1 MTGNGPWAIFRQRFW
16 GSMLPS
22 GAQEIGHDFVAALA
36 LAAIAIPEQMATAR
50 LAGLPAIA
58 GLLVFVAGSFG
69 FFLLGSNRS
78 LSVGADSTIA
88 PIFAGSLGLLAVS
101 GSPHYLALA
110 AALALMVGVIVA
122 AGGAFRL
129 GWIARLLSVPIITGF
144 LAGIAIHIAVSQ
156 LPAFLGIENASSD
169 FLDTVS
175 NLARNFA
182 HLNPATLT
190 IGIAVFA
197 ITFFCEKID
206 IRLPGALVA
215 IVLASVAVRWF
226 GLASQHVAIL
236 GAIPA
241 STATIALPIITFAD
255 LGKLLPIA
263 VIVSLVVMIQTAATS
278 RSFQGDPDAID
289 VNRDLIGVGFG
300 NILSGIFGGFP
311 ANSSPPRTAIVA
323 ESGGK
328 SRLAGLCAAAIV
340 LTFLAFGMGLLTF
353 VPVAALS
360 GLLLFVAQRIL
371 RFSTIKAVATQSRAE
386 FALLLVTAAAIVVT
400 PIEMGVAIGIAL
412 SLLHGVWTITQTR
425 AVLFE
430 RLPGSTV
437 WWPASPHFAGETF
450 DGIAVVGFQAPLFF
464 LNAETF
470 RRTVDDAVRSAP
482 QPVHAIIL
490 EASSIVEVDFSG
502 AQILTALIRSW
513 RDRGVDFYIS
523 RLESVRA
530 LQAMEAFGVVALLGQ
545 HRIFHSVD
553 DALKQIRSI

>member
-1 MTGNGPWAIFRQRFW
+1 MTGDRPWTTFTRRYW
-16 GSMLPS
+16 GGMLPS

-50 LAGLPAIA
+50 LAGLPAVA

-88 PIFAGSLGLLAVS
+88 PIFAGSLGLLALS
-101 GSPHYLALA
+101 NTPHYVALA
-110 AALALMVGVIVA
+110 AALAFLVGFIVA

-156 LPAFLGIENASSD
+156 LPAFLGIETPSGD
-169 FLDTVS
+169 VLDTVS
-175 NLARNFA
+175 NLARNFG

-190 IGIAVFA
+190 IGMAVFA
-197 ITFFCEKID
+197 ITFICEKID

-215 IVLASVAVRWF
+215 IVLASLAVGWF
-226 GLASQHVAIL
+226 GLASRHVAVL
-236 GAIPA
+236 GFIQAGPVKA
-241 STATIALPIITFAD
+241 AFPIVTFAD

-278 RSFQGDPDAID
+278 RSFQGDPDTVD

-311 ANSSPPRTAIVA
+311 VNSSPPRTAIVA

-328 SRLAGLCAAAIV
+328 SRFAGLCAAAIV
-340 LTFLAFGMGLLTF
+340 LAFLVFGLGLLTT
-353 VPVAALS
+353 VPVAALA
-360 GLLLFVAQRIL
+360 GLLLFVAQRIF
-371 RFSTIKAVATQSRAE
+371 RFKTIKEVATQSRAE
-386 FALLLVTAAAIVVT
+386 FGLLLITAAAIVVT
-400 PIEMGVAIGIAL
+400 PIEMGVAIGIIL

-437 WWPASPHFAGETF
+437 WWPASPHFAGETLG
-450 DGIAVVGFQAPLFF
+450 GIAVVGFQAPLFF

-470 RRTVDDAVRSAP
+470 RRSIDDAVRSAP

-502 AQILTALIRSW
+502 AQILAALIRSW
-513 RDRGVDFYIS
+513 RERGVDFYIS

-530 LQAMEAFGVVALLGQ
+530 QKALEDFGVMALLGQ
-545 HRIFHSVD
+545 QRVFHSVD
-553 DALKQIRSI
+553 DALKQIR

>member
-1 MTGNGPWAIFRQRFW
+1 MTGDRPWTTFTRRYW
-16 GSMLPS
+16 GGMLPS

-50 LAGLPAIA
+50 LAGLPAVA

-88 PIFAGSLGLLAVS
+88 PIFAGSLGLLALS
-101 GSPHYLALA
+101 NTPHYVALA
-110 AALALMVGVIVA
+110 AALAFLVGFIVA

-156 LPAFLGIENASSD
+156 LPAFLGIETPSGD
-169 FLDTVS
+169 VLDTVS
-175 NLARNFA
+175 NLARNFG

-190 IGIAVFA
+190 IGVAVFA
-197 ITFFCEKID
+197 ITFICEKID

-215 IVLASVAVRWF
+215 IVLASLAVGWF
-226 GLASQHVAIL
+226 GLASRHVAVL
-236 GAIPA
+236 GFIQAGPVKA
-241 STATIALPIITFAD
+241 AFPIVTFAD

-278 RSFQGDPDAID
+278 RSFQGDPDTVD

-311 ANSSPPRTAIVA
+311 VNSSPPRTAIVA

-328 SRLAGLCAAAIV
+328 SRFAGLCAAAIV
-340 LTFLAFGMGLLTF
+340 LAFLVFGLGLLTT
-353 VPVAALS
+353 VPVAALA
-360 GLLLFVAQRIL
+360 GLLLFVAQRIF
-371 RFSTIKAVATQSRAE
+371 RFKTIKEVATQSRAE
-386 FALLLVTAAAIVVT
+386 FALLLITAAAIVVT
-400 PIEMGVAIGIAL
+400 PIEMGVAIGIIL

-437 WWPASPHFAGETF
+437 WWPASPHFAGETLG
-450 DGIAVVGFQAPLFF
+450 GIAVVGFQAPLFF

-470 RRTVDDAVRSAP
+470 RRSIDDAVRSAP

-502 AQILTALIRSW
+502 AQILAALIRSW
-513 RDRGVDFYIS
+513 RERGVDFYIS

-530 LQAMEAFGVVALLGQ
+530 QKALEDFGVMALLGQ
-545 HRIFHSVD
+545 QRVFHSVD
-553 DALKQIRSI
+553 DALKQIR

>member
-50 LAGLPAIA
+50 LAGLPAVA

-88 PIFAGSLGLLAVS
+88 PIFAGSLGLLALS
-101 GSPHYLALA
+101 NTPHYVALA
-110 AALALMVGVIVA
+110 AALAFLVGFIVA

-156 LPAFLGIENASSD
+156 LPAFLGIETPSGD
-169 FLDTVS
+169 VLDTVS
-175 NLARNFA
+175 NLARNFG

-190 IGIAVFA
+190 IGMAVFA
-197 ITFFCEKID
+197 ITFICEKID

-215 IVLASVAVRWF
+215 IVLASLAVGWF
-226 GLASQHVAIL
+226 GLASRHVAVL
-236 GAIPA
+236 GFIQAGPVKA
-241 STATIALPIITFAD
+241 AFPIVTFAD

-278 RSFQGDPDAID
+278 RSFQGDPDTVD

-311 ANSSPPRTAIVA
+311 VNSSPPRTAIVA

-328 SRLAGLCAAAIV
+328 SRFAGLCAAAIV
-340 LTFLAFGMGLLTF
+340 LAFLVFGLGLLTT
-353 VPVAALS
+353 VPVAALA
-360 GLLLFVAQRIL
+360 GLLLFVAQRIF
-371 RFSTIKAVATQSRAE
+371 RFKTIKEVATQSRAE
-386 FALLLVTAAAIVVT
+386 FALLLITAAAIVVT
-400 PIEMGVAIGIAL
+400 PIEMGVAIGIIL

-437 WWPASPHFAGETF
+437 WWPASPHFAGETLG
-450 DGIAVVGFQAPLFF
+450 GIAVVGFQAPLFF

-470 RRTVDDAVRSAP
+470 RRSIDDAVRSAP

-502 AQILTALIRSW
+502 AQILAALIRSW
-513 RDRGVDFYIS
+513 RERGVDFYIS

-530 LQAMEAFGVVALLGQ
+530 QKALEDFGVMALLGQ
-545 HRIFHSVD
+545 QRVFHSVD
-553 DALKQIRSI
+553 DALKQIR